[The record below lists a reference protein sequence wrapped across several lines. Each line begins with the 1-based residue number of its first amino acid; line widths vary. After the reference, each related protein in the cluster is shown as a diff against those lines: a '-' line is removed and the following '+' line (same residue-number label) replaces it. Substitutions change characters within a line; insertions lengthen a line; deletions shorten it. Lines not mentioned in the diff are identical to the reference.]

1 MYCSIKASHTG
12 VNNTWILKNF
22 TNLLSSLDQLGV
34 HKVPAVQTFDFSTLY
49 TFISHD
55 LLMSHMDNI
64 IITAL
69 KHKNGVT

>member
-1 MYCSIKASHTG
+1 M
-12 VNNTWILKNF
+12 WILKNF

-34 HKVPAVQTFDFSTLY
+34 HKVPAVQTFDFSIFY
-49 TFISHD
+49 TFVSHD
-55 LLMSHMDNI
+55 LPMSHMDDI